1 MAIKKSET
9 SAGKKKTEA
18 KLNNGKH
25 SLHNV
30 YDECNTHLR
39 SLDFY
44 RQELKYLQKR
54 LADIVKRNTNPDIMA
69 QAEQFQNQFIITKDN
84 LDTQNH
90 TIKVQLKTVEKLIK
104 QKSNHFDEKTLSDS
118 GKFSQ
123 SIHNAERDFAA
134 LKLRFNKFLS
144 KYL

>member
-1 MAIKKSET
+1 MANKKSET
-9 SAGKKKTEA
+9 SAEKKKIEA
-18 KLNNGKH
+18 AKESGKQ
-25 SLHNV
+25 SLHNL
-30 YDECNTHLR
+30 YDECNSHMR

-44 RQELKYLQKR
+44 KQELKYLQKR
-54 LADIVKRNTNPDIMA
+54 LADIVKENTNQDILA

-84 LDTQNH
+84 LDELNH
-90 TIKVQLKTVEKLIK
+90 TNKSQLNAIERLIK
-104 QKSNHFDEKTLSDS
+104 KKPSHVEEKTISDG

-123 SIHNAERDFAA
+123 SIHNAEKDFAA